1 MQNIRLENLLLI
13 DIETVS
19 ESAAFDMLS
28 EEWQMLWKEKVQR
41 ALPEETTAAE
51 FYPQRAGVMA
61 EFAKVVCISIG
72 YFKKEGNALQLRLK
86 SFYDDDEKILLQ
98 DFIAALEKMEANNN
112 KWSFT
117 GHNIKEFDI
126 PFICRRL
133 LIKRLAIP
141 SFLDFQCNCI
151 IYQCNFTC
159 RAAHI
164 DSCIDEICSW

>member
-72 YFKKEGNALQLRLK
+72 YFKKGRQCASAPPE
-86 SFYDDDEKILLQ
+86 I
-98 DFIAALEKMEANNN
+98 
-112 KWSFT
+112 
-117 GHNIKEFDI
+117 
-126 PFICRRL
+126 
-133 LIKRLAIP
+133 
-141 SFLDFQCNCI
+141 FL
-151 IYQCNFTC
+151 
-159 RAAHI
+159 
-164 DSCIDEICSW
+164 